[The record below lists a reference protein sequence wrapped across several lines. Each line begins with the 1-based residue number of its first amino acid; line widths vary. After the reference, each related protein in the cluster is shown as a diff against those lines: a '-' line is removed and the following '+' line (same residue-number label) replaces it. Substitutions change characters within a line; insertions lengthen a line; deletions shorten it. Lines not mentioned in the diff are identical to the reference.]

1 MPRRPARNDLV
12 VDAVQIGQPLLP
24 VVLVLLQNEVAVLLI
39 ADELERSRPDRLR
52 PHVRRQHPAGI
63 DLRLARREPPQP
75 GRTRT
80 PLPDLFQSTPPVD
93 HVLEASVPD
102 ITRTHAPLL
111 AFPFPLPQSP
121 VAFHPPRP

>member
-52 PHVRRQHPAGI
+52 PHVRRRHVAGI
-63 DLRLARREPPQP
+63 DRRLARREPRQE
-75 GRTRT
+75 GRLLTL
-80 PLPDLFQSTPPVD
+80 PPDLAPLTALSD
-93 HVLEASVPD
+93 HVFAVVLPALPRISSHLLSFRFLRNPVP
-102 ITRTHAPLL
+102 
-111 AFPFPLPQSP
+111 
-121 VAFHPPRP
+121 V